1 MAFNIATEPGQRLE
15 RSCGGAR
22 GDWMR
27 VAPARGGLERS
38 EAFFARHGF
47 DPHRHDTYSIGA
59 TIEGVQ
65 TFRYRGIAQCS
76 VAGQVFVLHP
86 DETHDGRAGSRE
98 GFRYRTIYV
107 DPRLISAALAAA
119 GTALP
124 LVRRPVSNDRRIAAA
139 IAPAFDDLDRPLEE
153 LQQDQIVLALAEAL
167 AAADSSI
174 ARRPLSAQHRGAVRR
189 ARELLDSRVQEG
201 VTSAELEAVTG
212 LTRYAVARH
221 FRACLGT
228 SPYRYLVL
236 RRLDR
241 ARDLIRFGTTLVDS
255 ALQSGFADQSHMTR
269 QFKRAYGI
277 SPGQWAALTHSF

>member
-1 MAFNIATEPGQRLE
+1 MAFNIAAIAGQRLE
-15 RSCGGAR
+15 RSCGGT
-22 GDWMR
+22 
-27 VAPARGGLERS
+27 RGGWIRTVPAHAGMERS

-47 DPHRHDTYSIGA
+47 DPHRHDTYSIGV

-65 TFRYRGIAQCS
+65 TFRYRGAAQCS
-76 VAGQVFVLHP
+76 VAGQAFVLHP
-86 DETHDGRAGSRE
+86 DETHDGRAGSRD

-107 DPRLISAALAAA
+107 DPGLISAAL
-119 GTALP
+119 GTAGAALP
-124 LVRRPVSNDRRIAAA
+124 FVRRPVSNDCRIAAA

-167 AAADSSI
+167 AAADPSI
-174 ARRPLSAQHRGAVRR
+174 ARRTLRAHHRRAVRM
-189 ARELLDSRVQEG
+189 AREFLDAHVRTG
-201 VTSAELEAVTG
+201 VTSTELEAVTG

-241 ARDLIRFGTTLVDS
+241 ARALIRGGATLVDA

-269 QFKRAYGI
+269 QFKKAYGL
-277 SPGQWAALTHSF
+277 SPGQWAALTLSF

>member
-1 MAFNIATEPGQRLE
+1 
-15 RSCGGAR
+15 
-22 GDWMR
+22 MR
-27 VAPARGGLERS
+27 TAPARGGVERS

-47 DPHRHDTYSIGA
+47 DPHRHDTYSIGM

-65 TFRYRGIAQCS
+65 TFRYRGVAQCS

-86 DETHDGRAGSRE
+86 DETHDGRAGSPD
-98 GFRYRTIYV
+98 GFRYKTVYV
-107 DPRLISAALAAA
+107 DPGLISAALDAA
-119 GTALP
+119 GATLP
-124 LVRRPVSNDRRIAAA
+124 FVRRPVSTDARIAAA

-153 LQQDQIVLALAEAL
+153 LQQDQIILALADAL
-167 AAADSSI
+167 AAADPSI
-174 ARRPLSAQHRGAVRR
+174 TRRRLRAQHARAVRR
-189 ARELLDSRVQEG
+189 ARDLLDARVRTG

-241 ARDLIRFGTTLVDS
+241 VRTLIRGGATLVDA

-269 QFKRAYGI
+269 QFKKAYGL
-277 SPGQWAALTHSF
+277 SPGQWAALGADPERH